1 LGGVNVI
8 GRGVV
13 GVIDWTDP
21 KLAGRAGVATLFV
34 FLGQRRLCLFRQ
46 AIPTVPFKLS

>member
-21 KLAGRAGVATLFV
+21 RLAG
-34 FLGQRRLCLFRQ
+34 LGWRRCLFFWGRGAFVCSGRRSLQ
-46 AIPTVPFKLS
+46 CRSN